1 MTGLEDVDSFSS
13 VSSFLKLVFQVRF
26 MGFHVFLAVDV
37 GFKRFLAVGT
47 HEGSFLLM
55 SGHVPPDT
63 ACSGEHHITLSTLI
77 HLGAI
82 MCPEMSIETT
92 PGQELLVALETD
104 KRSLSSVASCVLLE
118 VGTLLEDGGAVFTP
132 IAAVV
137 KIAPG
142 GIVDRVMSWDSM
154 NQALR
159 GDDDGFLKLHLG
171 PLLRFGPSLCDY
183 VVVYCEVGP

>member
-1 MTGLEDVDSFSS
+1 MFLTVDI
-13 VSSFLKLVFQVRF
+13 
-26 MGFHVFLAVDV
+26 

-63 ACSGEHHITLSTLI
+63 ASSGEHHITLPTLI

-82 MCPEMSIETT
+82 VCPEMSIEAP

-118 VGTLLEDGGAVFTP
+118 VGTLFEDGGAVFTP

-154 NQALR
+154 NQALS

-171 PLLRFGPSLCDY
+171 PLVRFGPTLGDD